1 MTQLFEL
8 CFVVV
13 VGMKGTKEPHGLQAC
28 QSVDLAD
35 LPFQRQVKRI
45 MQIALA
51 KSLPLKQTQKPQPPT
66 KLHKAE
72 LWNREGAQHLQM
84 QWCKM
89 LPI

>member
-1 MTQLFEL
+1 MARKALSYFADERGRNNNPN
-8 CFVVV
+8 FFIN
-13 VGMKGTKEPHGLQAC
+13 MKDE
-28 QSVDLAD
+28 DLR
-35 LPFQRQVKRI
+35 RQVKRI